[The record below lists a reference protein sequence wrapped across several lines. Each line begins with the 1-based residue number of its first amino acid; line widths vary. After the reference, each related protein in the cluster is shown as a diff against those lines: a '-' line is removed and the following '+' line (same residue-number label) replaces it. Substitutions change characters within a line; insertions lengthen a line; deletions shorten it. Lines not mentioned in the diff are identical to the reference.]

1 MNYLEH
7 QIVDANFSKVANL
20 GEMAYSGAKSFG
32 RGTARV
38 VGSGWRN
45 SDIDGKTF
53 MAGMPIAAGLG
64 MYARKRLADRA
75 LAAGKS
81 APKMGYGKA
90 GLYAAGGLAGLK
102 LLNDYHTGMRRGTM
116 GAGEHAGLGTAMGVG
131 AIFGNV
137 LANKSGTGAAAGL
150 ITKRGLKGAALGAG
164 LAALPL
170 LYHYYNKGKMGSK

>member
-7 QIVDANFSKVANL
+7 QIVDSNFSKVANL

-102 LLNDYHTGMRRGTM
+102 LLNDYHSGMEDGRVGMAEKGTL
-116 GAGEHAGLGTAMGVG
+116 AGVMGLGAIVG
-131 AIFGNV
+131 NIAGN
-137 LANKSGTGAAAGL
+137 KTHTGAMKGL
-150 ITKRGLKGAALGAG
+150 LTRRGLKGAAIGAG
-164 LAALPL
+164 LAALPVI
-170 LYHYYNKGKMGSK
+170 YHHYRKGKIGSK